1 MSISQ
6 WSVDDRP
13 REKLLAKGPK
23 ALTNTELLA
32 IFLRVGRKG
41 VNSNQMAQELIDYF
55 GGLRPLLKLD
65 MQSTIILVE
74 TQSQAELIP

>member
-55 GGLRPLLKLD
+55 SGLRPLLID